1 MRIVPS
7 IDLDGG
13 RSRIVF
19 WPGAASGVGAPTDQP
34 ARIARH
40 FVDRGATLIHLVD
53 FDGARAGAPQNLAA
67 IGAVAGLVATPLQV
81 AGGME
86 SPEAIK
92 IAFATGATRVVVG
105 AVLLDEPELLAACAA
120 AAGDWLAVGLDPRPE
135 RLADFPW
142 KRAARPTIDDL
153 LQQLSGAG
161 IQRIVLSHGGNANEA
176 SAFAQLAQRYP
187 SIELSVAGGV
197 TNLDGVRRLRDA
209 GVSALI
215 LGEALLSGAIDFEEA
230 QALAAQTQ

>member
-19 WPGAASGVGAPTDQP
+19 WPGAATGVGAPTDQP

-105 AVLLDEPELLAACAA
+105 AALLDEPELLAACAA

-161 IQRIVLSHGGNANEA
+161 IQRIVLSHGGNASEA
-176 SAFAQLAQRYP
+176 STFAQLAQRYP
-187 SIELSVAGGV
+187 SMELSVAGGV
-197 TNLDGVRRLRDA
+197 TDLDGVRRLRDA

>member
-19 WPGAASGVGAPTDQP
+19 WPGAATGVGVPTDQP
-34 ARIARH
+34 ARVARH

-105 AVLLDEPELLAACAA
+105 AALLDEPELLAACAV
-120 AAGDWLAVGLDPRPE
+120 AAGDWLAVGLDPRPD

-142 KRAARPTIDDL
+142 KRASRPTIDDL
-153 LQQLSGAG
+153 LQQLSAAG
-161 IQRIVLSHGGNANEA
+161 IQRIVLSHGGNASEA

-187 SIELSVAGGV
+187 SMELSVAGGV
-197 TNLDGVRRLRDA
+197 TDLDGVRRLRDA

>member
-19 WPGAASGVGAPTDQP
+19 WPGAATGVGAPTDQP

-105 AVLLDEPELLAACAA
+105 AALLDEPELLAACAI
-120 AAGDWLAVGLDPRPE
+120 AAGDWLAVGLDPRPD
-135 RLADFPW
+135 RLTDFPW
-142 KRAARPTIDDL
+142 KRASRPTIDDL
-153 LQQLSGAG
+153 LQQLSAAG
-161 IQRIVLSHGGNANEA
+161 IQRIVLSHGGNASEA

-187 SIELSVAGGV
+187 SMELSVAGGV
-197 TNLDGVRRLRDA
+197 TDLDGVRRLRDA
-209 GVSALI
+209 GVSSLI

>member
-19 WPGAASGVGAPTDQP
+19 WPGAATGVGAPTDQP

-105 AVLLDEPELLAACAA
+105 AALLDEPELLAACAV
-120 AAGDWLAVGLDPRPE
+120 AAGDWLAVGLDPRPD

-142 KRAARPTIDDL
+142 KRASRPTIDDL
-153 LQQLSGAG
+153 LQQLSAAG
-161 IQRIVLSHGGNANEA
+161 IQRIVLSHGGNASEA

-197 TNLDGVRRLRDA
+197 TDLDGVRRLRDA
-209 GVSALI
+209 GVSSLI

>member
-19 WPGAASGVGAPTDQP
+19 WPGAATGVGAPTDQP

-53 FDGARAGAPQNLAA
+53 LDGARAGAPMNLAA

-105 AVLLDEPELLAACAA
+105 AALLDEPELLAACAV
-120 AAGDWLAVGLDPRPE
+120 AAGDWLAVGLDPRPD

-142 KRAARPTIDDL
+142 KRASRPTIDDL
-153 LQQLSGAG
+153 LQQLSAAG
-161 IQRIVLSHGGNANEA
+161 IQRIVLSHGGNASEA

-187 SIELSVAGGV
+187 SMELSVAGGV
-197 TNLDGVRRLRDA
+197 TDLDGVRRLRDA
-209 GVSALI
+209 GVSSLI

>member
-19 WPGAASGVGAPTDQP
+19 WPGAATGVGAPTDQP

-53 FDGARAGAPQNLAA
+53 FDGARAGAPMNLAA

-105 AVLLDEPELLAACAA
+105 AALLDEPELLAACAA

-153 LQQLSGAG
+153 LQQLSATG
-161 IQRIVLSHGGNANEA
+161 IQRIVLSHGGNASEA

-187 SIELSVAGGV
+187 SMELSVAGGV
-197 TNLDGVRRLRDA
+197 TDLDGVRRLRDA

>member
-19 WPGAASGVGAPTDQP
+19 WPGAATGVGAPTDQP

-53 FDGARAGAPQNLAA
+53 FDGARGGAPMNLAA

-142 KRAARPTIDDL
+142 KRATRPTIDDL
-153 LQQLSGAG
+153 LQQLSAAG
-161 IQRIVLSHGGNANEA
+161 IQRIVLSHGGNASEA

-197 TNLDGVRRLRDA
+197 TDLDGVRRLRDA
-209 GVSALI
+209 GVSSLI
-215 LGEALLSGAIDFEEA
+215 LGETLLSGAIDFEEA

>member
-7 IDLDGG
+7 IDLDAG

-19 WPGAASGVGAPTDQP
+19 WPGAATGVGAPTDQP

-105 AVLLDEPELLAACAA
+105 AALLDEPELLAACAA

-153 LQQLSGAG
+153 LQQLSAAG
-161 IQRIVLSHGGNANEA
+161 IQRIVLSHGGNASEA

-187 SIELSVAGGV
+187 SMELSVAGGV
-197 TNLDGVRRLRDA
+197 TDLDGVRRLRDA

-230 QALAAQTQ
+230 RALAAQTQ

>member
-19 WPGAASGVGAPTDQP
+19 WPGAATGVGAPTDQP
-34 ARIARH
+34 ARIARP

-53 FDGARAGAPQNLAA
+53 FDGARAGAPQNLEA

-105 AVLLDEPELLAACAA
+105 AALLDEPELLAACAA
-120 AAGDWLAVGLDPRPE
+120 AAGDWLAVGLDPRPD

-142 KRAARPTIDDL
+142 KRASRPTIDDL
-153 LQQLSGAG
+153 LQQLSAAG
-161 IQRIVLSHGGNANEA
+161 IQRIVLSHGGNASEA

-187 SIELSVAGGV
+187 SMELSVAGGV
-197 TNLDGVRRLRDA
+197 TDLDGVRRLRDA
-209 GVSALI
+209 GVSSLI

>member
-7 IDLDGG
+7 IDLDAG

-19 WPGAASGVGAPTDQP
+19 WPGAATGVGAPTDQP

-53 FDGARAGAPQNLAA
+53 FDGARAGAPMNLAA
-67 IGAVAGLVATPLQV
+67 IGAVAGIVATPLQV

-105 AVLLDEPELLAACAA
+105 AALLDEPELLAACAA

-142 KRAARPTIDDL
+142 KRDVRPTVDDL
-153 LQQLSGAG
+153 LQQLSSVG
-161 IQRIVLSHGGNANEA
+161 IQRIVLSHGGNASES

-187 SIELSVAGGV
+187 SMELSIAGGV
-197 TNLDGVRRLRDA
+197 TDLDGVRRLRDA

-215 LGEALLSGAIDFEEA
+215 LGEALLSGAIDFEAA
-230 QALAAQTQ
+230 QSLAAQRQ

>member
-19 WPGAASGVGAPTDQP
+19 WPGAATGVGAPTDQP

>member
-19 WPGAASGVGAPTDQP
+19 WPGAATGVGAPTDQP

-105 AVLLDEPELLAACAA
+105 AALLDEPELLAACAA

-161 IQRIVLSHGGNANEA
+161 IQRIVLSHGGNASEV

-197 TNLDGVRRLRDA
+197 TDLDGVRRLRDA
-209 GVSALI
+209 GVSSLI
-215 LGEALLSGAIDFEEA
+215 LGETLLSGAIDFEEA

>member
-19 WPGAASGVGAPTDQP
+19 WPGAATGVGAPTDQP

-105 AVLLDEPELLAACAA
+105 AALLDEPELLAACAA

-153 LQQLSGAG
+153 LQQLSAAG
-161 IQRIVLSHGGNANEA
+161 IQRIVLSHGGNASEA

-187 SIELSVAGGV
+187 SMELSVAGGV
-197 TNLDGVRRLRDA
+197 TDLDGVRRLRDA

-230 QALAAQTQ
+230 RALAAQTQ

>member
-19 WPGAASGVGAPTDQP
+19 WPGAATGVGAPTDQP

-67 IGAVAGLVATPLQV
+67 IGAVAGLVATPLQI
-81 AGGME
+81 AGGVD
-86 SPEAIK
+86 SPEAIQ
-92 IAFATGATRVVVG
+92 IVFATGATRVVVG
-105 AVLLDEPELLAACAA
+105 TALLDEPELLAACAA
-120 AAGDWLAVGLDPRPE
+120 AAGAWLAVGLDPRPE
-135 RLADFPW
+135 RLTGFRW
-142 KRAARPTIDDL
+142 KRAATPTLDDL
-153 LQQLSGAG
+153 LAQLVAAG
-161 IQRIVLSHGGNANEA
+161 ISRVVMSHGGGA
-176 SAFAQLAQRYP
+176 SELNRLSEIGLRYP
-187 SIELSVAGGV
+187 SIEVSVAGGV
-197 TNLDGVRRLRDA
+197 TDLDGVRLLRDA

-230 QALAAQTQ
+230 QAIARTTE

>member
-19 WPGAASGVGAPTDQP
+19 WPGAATGVGAPTDQP

-53 FDGARAGAPQNLAA
+53 FDGARAGGPQNLAA

-105 AVLLDEPELLAACAA
+105 AALLDEPELLAACAV
-120 AAGDWLAVGLDPRPE
+120 AAGDWLAVGLDPRPD

-142 KRAARPTIDDL
+142 KRASRPTIDDL
-153 LQQLSGAG
+153 LQQLSAAG
-161 IQRIVLSHGGNANEA
+161 IQRIVLSHGGNASEA

-187 SIELSVAGGV
+187 SMELSVAGGV
-197 TNLDGVRRLRDA
+197 TDLDGVRRLRDA
-209 GVSALI
+209 GVSSLI

>member
-19 WPGAASGVGAPTDQP
+19 WPGAATGVGAPTDQP

-86 SPEAIK
+86 SPEAIR

-105 AVLLDEPELLAACAA
+105 AALLDEPELLAACAA

-142 KRAARPTIDDL
+142 KRASRPTIDDL
-153 LQQLSGAG
+153 LQQLRAAG
-161 IQRIVLSHGGNANEA
+161 IQRIVLSHGGNASEA
-176 SAFAQLAQRYP
+176 SAFAELARRYP

-197 TNLDGVRRLRDA
+197 TDLDGVRRLRDA

-215 LGEALLSGAIDFEEA
+215 LGETLLSGAIDFEEA
-230 QALAAQTQ
+230 QAAAAQAQ

>member
-19 WPGAASGVGAPTDQP
+19 WPGAATGVGAPTDQP

-105 AVLLDEPELLAACAA
+105 VALLDEPELLAACAV
-120 AAGDWLAVGLDPRPE
+120 AAGDWLAVGLDPRPD

-142 KRAARPTIDDL
+142 KRASRPTIDDL
-153 LQQLSGAG
+153 LQQLSAAG
-161 IQRIVLSHGGNANEA
+161 IQRIVLSHGGNASEA

-187 SIELSVAGGV
+187 SMELSVAGGV
-197 TNLDGVRRLRDA
+197 TDLDGVRRLRDA
-209 GVSALI
+209 GVSSLI

>member
-19 WPGAASGVGAPTDQP
+19 WPGAATGVGAPTDQP

-53 FDGARAGAPQNLAA
+53 FDGARAGAPMNLAA

-105 AVLLDEPELLAACAA
+105 AALLDEPELLAACAA
-120 AAGDWLAVGLDPRPE
+120 AAGDWLAVGLDPCPG

-153 LQQLSGAG
+153 LQQLSTAG
-161 IQRIVLSHGGNANEA
+161 IQRILLSHGGNASEA

-187 SIELSVAGGV
+187 SMELSVAGGV
-197 TNLDGVRRLRDA
+197 TDLDGVRRLRDA

>member
-7 IDLDGG
+7 IDLEGG

-19 WPGAASGVGAPTDQP
+19 WPGAATGVGAPTDQP

-53 FDGARAGAPQNLAA
+53 FDGARAGAPMNLAA
-67 IGAVAGLVATPLQV
+67 ISAVAGLVATPLQV

-105 AVLLDEPELLAACAA
+105 AALLDEPELLAACAA

-153 LQQLSGAG
+153 LQQLSTAG
-161 IQRIVLSHGGNANEA
+161 IQRILLSHGGNASEA

-197 TNLDGVRRLRDA
+197 TDLDGVRRLRDA
-209 GVSALI
+209 GVSSLI

>member
-19 WPGAASGVGAPTDQP
+19 WPGAATSVGAPTDQP

-40 FVDRGATLIHLVD
+40 FVNRGATLIHLVD

-105 AVLLDEPELLAACAA
+105 AALLDEPELLAACAA

-153 LQQLSGAG
+153 LQQLSAAG
-161 IQRIVLSHGGNANEA
+161 IQRIVLSHGGNASEA
-176 SAFAQLAQRYP
+176 SAFAQLAQHYP
-187 SIELSVAGGV
+187 SMELSVAGGV
-197 TNLDGVRRLRDA
+197 TDLDGVRRLRDA

-230 QALAAQTQ
+230 QAAAAQTQ

>member
-19 WPGAASGVGAPTDQP
+19 WPGAATGVGAPTDQP

-105 AVLLDEPELLAACAA
+105 AALLDEPELLAACAA

-161 IQRIVLSHGGNANEA
+161 IQRIVLSHGGNASEA
-176 SAFAQLAQRYP
+176 SAFAQVAQRYP

-197 TNLDGVRRLRDA
+197 TDLDGVRRLRDA
-209 GVSALI
+209 GVSSLI
-215 LGEALLSGAIDFEEA
+215 LGETLLSGAIDFEEA
-230 QALAAQTQ
+230 RALAAQAQ

>member
-19 WPGAASGVGAPTDQP
+19 WPGAATGVGAPTDQP

-53 FDGARAGAPQNLAA
+53 FDGARAGAPMNLAA

-105 AVLLDEPELLAACAA
+105 AALLDEPELLAACAV

-142 KRAARPTIDDL
+142 KRAARPKIDDL
-153 LQQLSGAG
+153 LQQLSTAG
-161 IQRIVLSHGGNANEA
+161 IQRILLSHGGNASEA

-187 SIELSVAGGV
+187 SMELSVAGGV
-197 TNLDGVRRLRDA
+197 TDLDGVRRLRDA